1 VRMPPPAPPTAEGV
15 VREATSIL
23 RKATVSQEGKLE
35 DAGLGV
41 AVTAHLADVMQES
54 APKKA
59 VAKPANAEEL
69 TIDDLSA
76 LRDAID
82 ALSQEKGQSFVGEH
96 DVLADIKQELV
107 DYEEDLGELK
117 DVAESSGR
125 KQMKQT
131 KGAARLYKKVNRIMS
146 RMDTVVAKLKSRE
159 TKLTENL
166 DKIVEK
172 SEVHEGHLVTVQDL
186 LGAVQG
192 LQKVPDSSRL
202 ERISEVIASMDEDSD
217 GIVKVEHV
225 QKVIEILGRD
235 NVQLSA
241 KQVKQI
247 IDLIGKEEMLEV
259 ESKIEKIL
267 GKMPVFEEE
276 TVVIEAVKEQVVKS
290 DGGLE
295 KDLTEGA
302 GDHVLEDV
310 AVEMNEEKMEQHIAE
325 IFSRPDARKE
335 ETGAPASAASMSL
348 ENSQILS
355 RPPRDNSVKD
365 VTATA
370 AKDAVAVEEEVKEHQ
385 QEDQDDHQEEKIPQ
399 KNGSSKH

>member
-1 VRMPPPAPPTAEGV
+1 MPPPAPPTAEGV